1 MSEKLLE
8 EYTILE
14 CLKRNEIS
22 TLFTSEDNINKRK
35 YLIHQII
42 AYTEEQLNEE
52 LLKVKTKKIK
62 KKD

>member
-22 TLFTSEDNINKRK
+22 TLFTSEDNINKSK